1 MASSIDFR
9 ERTWEPLLV
18 SGQLFYILSTLGAV
32 HDVGSQSIAGTS
44 GEGWEVSD
52 IHSGINI
59 GALLATYHQP
69 F

>member
-9 ERTWEPLLV
+9 ESTLESLLV
-18 SGQLFYILSTLGAV
+18 SGQLFYILSTLEAV
-32 HDVGSQSIAGTS
+32 HDVSSQSIVGTS

-59 GALLATYHQP
+59 GALLATYNQP